1 MLLLILLASAFVF
14 SAAMTYAL
22 RHYALR
28 VNLLDVPNARSSHAR
43 PTPRG
48 GGVSIVIVVLAAAAF
63 TPLLTRQPSLI
74 PPLALVGLM
83 AIAAIGYWD
92 DHADVPARWR
102 FAVHALAAAL
112 ILYSLGDVPAVPWWG
127 GAIKLGLAGA
137 VLAGIGVVW
146 LINLYN
152 FMDGIDGIA
161 AVEALTVLLGGMAV
175 LLAQGRSLPL
185 ELPVIVA
192 AVAGFL
198 VWNWPPASIFMGDA
212 ASGFLGALLGV
223 IALVI
228 SNQPGMNLWCWL
240 ILLAVFITDA
250 TVTLLRRMARGERW
264 YQAHR
269 SHAYQRLSRRIG
281 RHWPVT
287 IGVAAVNLLWLA
299 PLAWAAAS
307 LPAKA
312 LFITLLAYLP
322 LVLAAW
328 WSGAGLPDE
337 HQLRRAR

>member
-1 MLLLILLASAFVF
+1 MLLLILLALAFVL
-14 SAAMTYAL
+14 SAAITYTL

-28 VNLLDVPNARSSHAR
+28 VNLLDVPNARSSHER

-48 GGVSIVIVVLAAAAF
+48 GGLSIVVVVMAGVAF
-63 TPLLTRQPSLI
+63 TPLLTQQPSLI
-74 PPLALVGLM
+74 PPLALFGLT
-83 AIAAIGYWD
+83 AITAIGYWD

-112 ILYSLGDVPAVPWWG
+112 ILYSLGNVPAVPWWG

-146 LINLYN
+146 LVNLYN

-161 AVEALTVLLGGMAV
+161 AVEALSVLLGAMGV
-175 LLAQGRSLPL
+175 LLVQGRDLPIELPL
-185 ELPVIVA
+185 IAA

-198 VWNWPPASIFMGDA
+198 VWNWPPARIFMGDA
-212 ASGFLGALLGV
+212 ASGFLGALMGV
-223 IALVI
+223 MALVI

-250 TVTLLRRMARGERW
+250 TMTLLRRMARGERW

-269 SHAYQRLSRRIG
+269 SHAYQRLSRRAG

-287 IGVAAVNLLWLA
+287 VGVAAVNMFWLA

-307 LPAKA
+307 LPSTA
-312 LFITLLAYLP
+312 LFIALLAYLP
-322 LVLAAW
+322 LVLTGW
-328 WSGAGLPDE
+328 WVGAGLPDD
-337 HQLRRAR
+337 R

>member
-1 MLLLILLASAFVF
+1 MLLLILLALAFVL

-22 RHYALR
+22 RYYARR
-28 VNLLDVPNARSSHAR
+28 VNLFDVPNARSSHER

-48 GGVSIVIVVLAAAAF
+48 GGISIVVVALAATAF
-63 TPLLTRQPSLI
+63 TPLLTDQSSLI
-74 PPLALVGLM
+74 PPLALVGL
-83 AIAAIGYWD
+83 AAVAAIGYWD

-102 FAVHALAAAL
+102 FAVHALAAVL

-137 VLAGIGVVW
+137 MLAGIGMVW

-161 AVEALTVLLGGMAV
+161 AIEALTVLMAAIAV
-175 LLAQGRSLPL
+175 LLVQGQPPPL
-185 ELPVIVA
+185 ELPVIAA

-212 ASGFLGALLGV
+212 ASGFLGALLGIV
-223 IALVI
+223 ALVM
-228 SNQPGMNLWCWL
+228 SDQTDLNLWCWL
-240 ILLAVFITDA
+240 ILLAVFIADA
-250 TVTLLRRMARGERW
+250 TMTLLRRMVRGERW

-287 IGVAAVNLLWLA
+287 VGVAVVNVLWLA
-299 PLAWAAAS
+299 PLAWVAAS
-307 LPAKA
+307 LPSKA

-322 LVLAAW
+322 LVLTGW
-328 WSGAGLPDE
+328 WTGAGLPDD
-337 HQLRRAR
+337 R